1 MELLREEM
9 KRVLRF
15 LQWRALW
22 WETRRSTRREEVSA
36 TLREGL
42 EAYTAR
48 QAAMARQIARRF
60 KTAWDTSAATAVR
73 MVVRDAILAEGMVAF
88 TEATEMTETGSMAA
102 VFTET
107 TEATEGAT

>member
-1 MELLREEM
+1 MLREEM

-60 KTAWDTSAATAVR
+60 KTAWDTSAATVVR
-73 MVVRDAILAEGMVAF
+73 MVVQDAMLAEGMAVFA
-88 TEATEMTETGSMAA
+88 EATETMEAGCMAV
-102 VFTET
+102 VFAET
-107 TEATEGAT
+107 TEAMVGGA